1 MKSIKL
7 VDCTLRDG
15 GYYNNWDFPRAL
27 IVEYLRAMDAAGVDY
42 VELGFRSLDRQ
53 GFRGACAFTTD
64 NFINSLPVPSGLKI
78 GVMVNASELL
88 SHREGPVAAAA
99 LLFCHR
105 DQSPVTLVRL
115 ACHVHEFEAVLPV
128 CGWLTGQ
135 GYKVGINLMQVA
147 DRSAEEI
154 ARLAGAAEGC
164 PLAALYFADSLGSLD
179 PERTAWIVAALRTRW
194 SGQIGIH
201 THDNMGRAIA
211 NTLRAIEEGVTWVDS
226 TVTGMGRGPGNAQT
240 EYLVLELDQYR
251 EKKANLAPLLALVR
265 ERFRPMQNLYG
276 WGANPYY
283 YLAGKHGIHPTFIQE
298 MMADPRYGEAE
309 MLSVIEHL
317 LEKGGKK
324 FTASAMEDG
333 RQMYGGVAQ
342 GTWSPAAA
350 MEGREVLILGA
361 GRGAA
366 DHREAIE
373 GFIVAKKPFVIAL
386 NTQTPVDSSLIDIRV
401 ACHPFRLLADRDA
414 YSRLPQP
421 VVVSAGRLP
430 EVVKDA
436 LVDVEVHDF
445 GLTVAPGIF
454 DFKPTSAVVPSS
466 LAVAYALAVAT
477 SGRASHILLAG
488 FDGYGRED
496 PRAAEMDELLGNYQ
510 QTAAATTLTAIT
522 PTRYAIPST
531 SVYAL

>member
-15 GYYNNWDFPRAL
+15 GYYNNWDFPRTL
-27 IVEYLRAMDAAGVDY
+27 IIEYLRAMDAACVDY

-64 NFINSLPVPSGLKI
+64 AFITSLPVPKGLKI

-88 SHREGPVAAAA
+88 GHREGPAAAA
-99 LLFCHR
+99 SQLFCR
-105 DQSPVTLVRL
+105 REQSPVALVRL
-115 ACHVHEFEAVLPV
+115 ACHVHEFEAALPV
-128 CGWLTGQ
+128 CFWLKEQ
-135 GYKVGINLMQVA
+135 GYEVGINLMQVA
-147 DRSAEEI
+147 DRSADEI
-154 ARLAGAAEGC
+154 ARLAGAAQGC
-164 PLAALYFADSLGSLD
+164 PLEVLYFADSLGSLD
-179 PERTAWIVAALRTRW
+179 PERTAWIVAALRKQW
-194 SGQIGIH
+194 GGAIGIH

-211 NTLRAIEEGVTWVDS
+211 NTLRAIDEGVTWVDS

-240 EYLVLELDQYR
+240 EYMVLELDQYR
-251 EKKANLAPLLALVR
+251 GRKANLAPLLALVR
-265 ERFRPMQNLYG
+265 QTFRPMQHHYG

-283 YLAGKHGIHPTFIQE
+283 YMAGKHGIHPTFIQE

-333 RQMYGGVAQ
+333 RQMYGGIAE

-350 MEGREVLILGA
+350 IQGRDVLILGA
-361 GRGAA
+361 GPGAA
-366 DHREAIE
+366 DHRDAIE
-373 GFIVAKKPFVIAL
+373 RFIMSRKPYVIAL
-386 NTQTPVDSSLIDIRV
+386 NTQTPVSAALIDVRV

-414 YSRLPQP
+414 YAELPQP
-421 VVVSAGRLP
+421 LVVSAGRLA

-436 LVDVEVHDF
+436 LAEVEVRDF
-445 GLTVAPGIF
+445 GLTVTPGIF
-454 DFKPTSAVVPSS
+454 DFQETSAVVPSS
-466 LAVAYALAVAT
+466 LAAAYALAVAT
-477 SGRASHILLAG
+477 SGKAGHILLAG

-496 PRAAEMDELLGNYQ
+496 PRAVEMAELLGNYQ
-510 QTAAATTLTAIT
+510 QTAGAINLTAIT
-522 PTRYAIPST
+522 PTRYAIAST